1 MFEQDKN
8 EFIEGVWYDR
18 ILIIFAPFIAFL
30 FVISIVPMREAGD
43 SFLNPPHTPNW
54 LLYLASILIFM
65 HVALVFVRSHLNSN
79 VFSRYKFRFTLF
91 PLLIFL
97 VMATSPGL
105 IILVIPFSLIW
116 DEIHS
121 AMQTFGFGRIYDSKL
136 GNNALVGR
144 KYDMILCFFIE
155 YYPHIT
161 RMTVLPYKEFLQE
174 LDVFGSYTD
183 SIFRIA
189 PMLTIPMIIIG
200 VTYILF
206 YIYKY
211 SLLIKD
217 GYKVSSNKIILYVM
231 TGGVTIFTVCNYS
244 IMEALIIG
252 NIYHSVQYFAIVWV
266 SERKNLI
273 KKFKL
278 NGEFFSRAII
288 LTCVGF
294 SIFALSYTRLETEVM
309 TFEFTNNLPILASF
323 WLTTSLM
330 HFWYDGFIWSVR
342 RKDV

>member
-1 MFEQDKN
+1 MFEQDKK

-18 ILIIFAPFIAFL
+18 TLIIFTPFIALL

-43 SFLNPPHTPNW
+43 SFLNPPHTPSW

-79 VFSRYKFRFTLF
+79 VFSKYKLRFTLF

-97 VMATSPGL
+97 ALAVSPNL

-136 GNNALVGR
+136 GNSPLVGR

-161 RMTVLPYKEFLQE
+161 RMTILPYKEFTQE
-174 LDVFGSYTD
+174 LDVFGSYTS
-183 SIFRIA
+183 SIFKIS
-189 PMLTIPMIIIG
+189 PMLTVPMIIIG
-200 VTYILF
+200 VAYILF

-211 SLLIKD
+211 TKLVKA
-217 GYKVSSNKIILYVM
+217 GYKVSSNKLILFAT
-231 TGGVTIFTVCNYS
+231 TGGVTIFTVWNYS

-273 KKFKL
+273 EKFNL
-278 NGEFFSRAII
+278 NGELISKAIV
-288 LTCVGF
+288 LVCVGVG
-294 SIFALSYTRLETEVM
+294 IFLLSYTRLKTEVM
-309 TFEFTNNLPILASF
+309 TFDFTNNLPILASF